1 MAEYQSQVDIQN
13 KALLHLG
20 ATMIT
25 TTGDQSKNAI
35 ITTFQ
40 YDKCRVA
47 ELRAHVWQ
55 FAIAYSTLSAASP
68 TTQAFQNGAVR
79 NRFTLPANYI
89 RLAQQDPHTA
99 GVTNQGT
106 SAGTRWGDYSIEGP
120 ILLTANASVLLRY
133 VEDQEVVTTFDGMFD
148 EALALRI
155 AFDSCE
161 AITQNLQKQQMIGQ
175 MYAERIG
182 QAMLLNL
189 IETATDEPMEAQV
202 NLVRVNQNP
211 NPPAPAQQRQR

>member
-25 TTGDQSKNAI
+25 TINDQSKNAI

-55 FAIAYSTLSAASP
+55 FAIAYSNLVLDSVQS
-68 TTQAFQNGAVR
+68 FQNGAIR
-79 NRFTLPANYI
+79 NRFLLPTGYI

-106 SAGTRWGDYSIEGP
+106 SAGTRWGDYSVEGP
-120 ILLTANASVLLRY
+120 LLLTANTSVLLRY
-133 VEDQEVVTTFDGMFD
+133 VEDQTTVTAFDGMFD

-161 AITQNLQKQQMIGQ
+161 AITQNLQKRQMIGQ

-202 NLVRVNQNP
+202 NLVRVNQNL